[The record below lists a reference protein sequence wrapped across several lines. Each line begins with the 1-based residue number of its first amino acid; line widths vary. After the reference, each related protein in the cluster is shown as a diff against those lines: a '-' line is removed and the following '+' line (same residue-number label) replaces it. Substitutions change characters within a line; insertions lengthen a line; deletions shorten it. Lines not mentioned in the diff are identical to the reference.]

1 MNTETHQWRILVPL
15 PEPLVNASIVACGSQ
30 LLVLGGR
37 ERMNKAS
44 KSVYTCSLEALLSYQ
59 LNVYVWQKIADL
71 PLSESTCVSLHGRVL
86 AIGGVN
92 AANQSAKSVYM
103 YEQATNSWKAVAGEM
118 LILNNE

>member
-1 MNTETHQWRILVPL
+1 
-15 PEPLVNASIVACGSQ
+15 
-30 LLVLGGR
+30 
-37 ERMNKAS
+37 MNKAS

-71 PLSESTCVSLHGRVL
+71 PLSESICVSLHGRVL

-92 AANQSAKSVYM
+92 AANQSAKSVYT